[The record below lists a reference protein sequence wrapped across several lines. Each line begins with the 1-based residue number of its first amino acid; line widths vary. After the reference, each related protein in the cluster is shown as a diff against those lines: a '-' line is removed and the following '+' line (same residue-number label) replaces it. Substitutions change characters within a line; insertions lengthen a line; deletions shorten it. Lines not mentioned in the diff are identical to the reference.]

1 MLDLG
6 KDSAEVD
13 RRILLLIEA
22 APNPDCPGCQALL
35 KRVERLERELRELR
49 ALLDRNSS
57 NSSKPPSSDSPS
69 QRTDR
74 PSRPSS
80 GKRPG
85 GQPGHDVHHRELLPA
100 EQVTRRE
107 RRDPRHCRRC
117 SASLALA
124 EELEPLHH
132 QVVEIPRITPD
143 VTEYVLGRRRCR
155 ICNTLTTAR
164 LPRGVPHG
172 MCGPRLSA
180 LIVLLTGVYHVS
192 RRNAAA
198 LLDDVLGVKLAL
210 GSVSN
215 VEKKMAAALSDAHT
229 EALACVRQARVKH
242 LDATSWS
249 QSGEPRSLWTFA
261 SRLATAFVITANA
274 TAETVRG
281 LVGHVRGTLVTDR
294 GSQFGFWAMERRQIC
309 WAHLVRKFAAFTQS
323 PRPEVQR
330 LGEALLL
337 LSHAHLVEWHR
348 VRDGIETRERMQAFI
363 LRLEPIF
370 VGHLERGAALRLRE
384 VSGACANLL
393 AHRDALFTYA
403 FVEGVPPTNNHAE
416 RELRGFVMWRKQTA
430 GTRSERGDRFAERVM
445 TAVHTLR
452 KQGRHVLSYLEQA
465 CVATLRGAPT
475 PALILQDP

>member
-1 MLDLG
+1 MD
-6 KDSAEVD
+6 
-13 RRILLLIEA
+13 EA
-22 APNPDCPGCQALL
+22 APNPNCPGCQALL
-35 KRVERLERELRELR
+35 RRVEGLEREVQELK
-49 ALLDRNSS
+49 ALLERHSS
-57 NSSKPPSSDSPS
+57 NSNKPPSSDSPS
-69 QRTDR
+69 QRADR
-74 PSRPSS
+74 SSRPSS
-80 GKRPG
+80 GKKPG
-85 GQPGHDVHHRELLPA
+85 GQPGHEAHLRAFLPE
-100 EQVTRRE
+100 EQVTRHE
-107 RRDPRHCRRC
+107 RRDPRRCRRC
-117 SASLALA
+117 AAALEVA
-124 EELEPLHH
+124 EELEPLRH
-132 QVVEIPRITPD
+132 QVVEIPRIVPD
-143 VTEYVLGRRRCR
+143 VTEYTLGRRRCG

-164 LPRGVPHG
+164 LPKGVPQG

-192 RRNAAA
+192 RRNTAA

-215 VEKKMAAALSDAHT
+215 VERRMSAALEKSHT
-229 EALACVRQARVKH
+229 EALSRVQQARVKH

-249 QSGEPRSLWTFA
+249 QSGEARWLWTFA
-261 SRLATAFVITANA
+261 SRMATAFVITANA
-274 TAETVRG
+274 TAETVRD

-309 WAHLVRKFAAFTQS
+309 WAHLVRKFAAFTEDS
-323 PRPEVQR
+323 RPDVQR

-348 VRDGIETRERMQAFI
+348 VRDGLETRERLQAFVD
-363 LRLEPIF
+363 RLKPYFI
-370 VGHLERGAALRLRE
+370 GHLERGVALRLRG

-393 AHRDALFTYA
+393 AHRNALFTHA
-403 FVEGVPPTNNHAE
+403 FVPGVPPTNNHAE

-465 CVATLRGAPT
+465 CVASLRGQPN
-475 PALILQDP
+475 PALMPDGP